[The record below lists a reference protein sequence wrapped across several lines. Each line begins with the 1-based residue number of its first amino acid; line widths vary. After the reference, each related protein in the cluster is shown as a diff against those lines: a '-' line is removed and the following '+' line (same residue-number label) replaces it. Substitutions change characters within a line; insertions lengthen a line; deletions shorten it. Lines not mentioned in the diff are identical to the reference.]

1 MPGGGEHTYFF
12 YGTLIDAD
20 VRAAVLG
27 RAVADLEA
35 IDDTLPGWRRVF
47 MAGKTYPV
55 IVPSPAQ
62 EVTGVRMTIPGEQ
75 ARRRLTYFEGP
86 EYRIERVTLASG
98 GEADVYAGSK
108 QARPGTRR
116 WEFDIWKKRDKARFL
131 ARIRARE
138 QASPN

>member
-1 MPGGGEHTYFF
+1 MPSGGAYTYFF

-27 RAVADLEA
+27 PAVVDIEA
-35 IDDTLPGWRRVF
+35 IDDTLSGWRRVF

-55 IVPSPAQ
+55 IVPSPAHA
-62 EVTGVRMTIPGEQ
+62 VTGVRMAIPGEQ

-86 EYRIERVTLASG
+86 EYRIVRVTLASG
-98 GEADVYAGSK
+98 QEAEVFAGSK

-116 WEFDIWKKRDKARFL
+116 WEFDIWTKREKARFL
-131 ARIRARE
+131 ARIRSRS
-138 QASPN
+138 QA